1 MRLTIS
7 AALGT
12 AHRLQAVSDSWRLET
27 EILLAAALDKQRD
40 YLYTWPEAELTH
52 EQVQNFEQTMQRR
65 GQGEPISYL
74 VGKQEF
80 WDIELL
86 VNKYV
91 LIPRSETELLVESA
105 IALYNDRAGES
116 LRVADLG
123 TGSGAI
129 ALALA
134 KTFPDWRVTA
144 IDASA
149 DALAV
154 AVANSLR
161 LELTNVEFKRASW
174 CDVFD
179 DVQFDLIIS
188 NPPYV
193 APDDT
198 HLQQGDLRFEPSTSL
213 ISGEGGLADI
223 REIIN
228 QSSAHLKEDAWLL
241 LEHGYNQ
248 AADVQRIFTEVG
260 FQNLLCR
267 QDLAGLDRMTQ
278 AQWCR

>member
-1 MRLTIS
+1 MSLTIT
-7 AALGT
+7 AALAT
-12 AHRLQAVSDSWRLET
+12 AHRLRTVSDSWRLET

-40 YLYTWPEAELTH
+40 YLYTWPETELSH
-52 EQVQNFEQTMQRR
+52 EQVQNFEQTMKRR

-74 VGKQEF
+74 LGKQEF

-86 VNKYV
+86 VNKDV
-91 LIPRSETELLVESA
+91 LIPRPETELLVESA
-105 IALYNDRAGES
+105 IALYKDRAAES

-134 KTFPDWRVTA
+134 KTFPAWRVTA

-149 DALAV
+149 AALAV
-154 AVANSLR
+154 AQANSLR

-174 CDVFD
+174 CDGFD
-179 DVQFDLIIS
+179 ADQFDLIVS

-193 APDDT
+193 APDDA

-213 ISGEGGLADI
+213 ISEEGGLADI
-223 REIIN
+223 KKIID

-248 AADVQRIFTEVG
+248 AADVQRIFTEAG
-260 FQNLLCR
+260 FHKQLCR

-278 AQWCR
+278 AQWCN